1 VLRCGNATE
10 VRFLRCCW
18 LAWLLNVI
26 NAKSESLRSSC
37 WKRIGLQFEY
47 SAPLSRASYRAST
60 GEGRP
65 RHQSQQCLGYSLIL
79 LPVPCRAV
87 SWPAGLAGWLCVS
100 AGWPAWLV
108 IGALRCC
115 TGWQSSTESSS
126 SRQRRRC
133 DAERVACVPDVLL
146 SCWLLIHAI
155 GLSAHKRSSQ
165 VTTAFSSIVLYTG
178 IYAERNLIGACWFV
192 NYVVYITL
200 TVDTK
205 QLIECLCVGVVWRL
219 LSSG

>member
-1 VLRCGNATE
+1 MLRCGNATE

-47 SAPLSRASYRAST
+47 SAPLSRASYRASM

-65 RHQSQQCLGYSLIL
+65 RHQSQHCLGYSLIL

-87 SWPAGLAGWLCVS
+87 SSISWPAGLASWLCVS

-126 SRQRRRC
+126 SC
-133 DAERVACVPDVLL
+133 DSVVVVTPSVSRACRMCCSVLL
-146 SCWLLIHAI
+146 TFDSRDWIVYTQEI
-155 GLSAHKRSSQ
+155 
-165 VTTAFSSIVLYTG
+165 VTSNDSI
-178 IYAERNLIGACWFV
+178 
-192 NYVVYITL
+192 
-200 TVDTK
+200 
-205 QLIECLCVGVVWRL
+205 
-219 LSSG
+219 